1 MKAMAKKVIKTGYG
15 LGLLSI
21 QQAKKAAAQVKRN
34 LHLSD
39 EESMHLAKEF
49 VNSSGK
55 ASKEVLKV
63 AEKNIMAA
71 VLQTKLVRKRDLMKM
86 RKAVKKK
93 MKHLAR
99 KR

>member
-1 MKAMAKKVIKTGYG
+1 MAKKVIKTGYG

-21 QQAKKAAAQVKRN
+21 HQGKKAAAQVKRD

-49 VNSSGK
+49 VASSSK

-71 VLQTKLVRKRDLMKM
+71 VLRTKLVRKRDLMKM
-86 RKAVKKK
+86 RKAVRKK
-93 MKHLAR
+93 MQHFSR
-99 KR
+99 KK

>member
-21 QQAKKAAAQVKRN
+21 QQGKKAAAQVKRD

-49 VNSSGK
+49 VASSGK

-71 VLQTKLVRKRDLMKM
+71 VLRTRLVRKRDLLRV

-93 MKHLAR
+93 IQHLSR